1 MGIRTDRELLDAAL
15 AGDRGAGKELVDR
28 LAPVVQIRVA
38 RLLRRRG
45 VPRGRDAR
53 QEMQDLVQ
61 DVFARL
67 FANNARA
74 LRGWDPTKGA
84 NLSTFVG
91 IIADREV
98 VSILR
103 TAKRSPFTEEP
114 QERPVVESRVSL
126 APRPDEQAAA
136 RQSLDRL
143 LDRLAAELSPLGY
156 RVFELLWCE
165 ERSVE
170 DVCAELE
177 LSRDAVYAW
186 RSRIRKLARKLS
198 TRVVAAEAS

>member
-1 MGIRTDRELLDAAL
+1 MDGDAKILAAAL
-15 AGDRGAGKELVDR
+15 TGDRDAINALIDR

-38 RLLRRRG
+38 RALRRRG
-45 VPRGRDAR
+45 IPKGRDVR

-67 FANNARA
+67 FARDAKA
-74 LRGWDPTKGA
+74 LRDWDPNKGA
-84 NLSTFVG
+84 SLQTFVG
-91 IIADREV
+91 VIADREV
-98 VSILR
+98 ISTLR

-114 QERPVVESRVSL
+114 TDPAEQRRVST
-126 APRPDEQAAA
+126 APRPDEHAAA

-143 LDRLAAELSPLGY
+143 LDSLAAKLSPLGY

-170 DVCAELE
+170 DVCAELD

-186 RSRIRKLARKLS
+186 RSRIRKLARELS
-198 TRVVAAEAS
+198 STMAEAS